1 MLRLMPKENKI
12 EESKDSEMNS
22 KTQSTQSK
30 NNDSPKDTEN
40 NTENPSKSFD
50 ELGIHKLVLQSVQE
64 AGYETPSPIQ
74 AETIPHLLEG
84 KDLIGQAQTGTGKT
98 AAFSLPLLS
107 RLDITSKDTQIL
119 VLAPT
124 RELAIPVAESMQSY
138 ARHLKGFHV
147 MPIYGGQSIDIQL
160 RQLKRGAHVVVGTP
174 GRVMDHLRRRTLKLG
189 NLKALVLDEADE
201 MLRMGFIDDV
211 ETILKETPDTRQTV
225 LFSAT
230 MPSVIKRITQ
240 KYLNDPVD
248 IKVKSKTST
257 VSTISQ
263 FYWSGKTSYKLDAL
277 TRLLESEEFG
287 GIIIF
292 VRTKNMTTE
301 LAEKL
306 SARGYAAV
314 ALNGD
319 IQQSMREKV
328 INRLKKATLDIIVA
342 TDVVARGLDVERIT
356 HVINYDMPTDNESY
370 VHRIGRTGRAGRKG
384 TAILFVPPNGRRQL
398 AGIERAT
405 GQTIEPL
412 KLPSPQDIS
421 EARINRFKE
430 MVVETAA
437 SQKLDFYEKVV
448 TDLEDNGDLT
458 PKQIAATLAFL
469 VQRDRPLLVT
479 PQKIPESNFGDRSN
493 DRGNDRGNDRN
504 SRGRRERGDR
514 TRENNE
520 RNQRDRGDRNERSRH
535 SEGAGRKKGP
545 TQPGMVTYRLDVGK
559 DHGAQPRHIVGAIA
573 NEAGVESKYIQ
584 NIDITGSHS
593 TVDLP
598 EGMPKEIENHLKKV
612 RVMGQ
617 QLSLRQLSGKDE
629 SSDKKSAKKPKKK

>member
-1 MLRLMPKENKI
+1 MSNNASNETTIRF
-12 EESKDSEMNS
+12 SELDLN
-22 KTQSTQSK
+22 QSILK
-30 NNDSPKDTEN
+30 AVD
-40 NTENPSKSFD
+40 
-50 ELGIHKLVLQSVQE
+50 E
-64 AGYETPSPIQ
+64 AGYESPSAIQ
-74 AETIPHLLEG
+74 AQSIPHLLEG

-107 RLDITSKDTQIL
+107 RLDLRSKDTQIL

-124 RELAIPVAESMQSY
+124 RELAIQVAESMQGY
-138 ARHLKGFHV
+138 ARHMKGFNV

-160 RQLKRGAHVVVGTP
+160 RQLRRGAQVVVGTP
-174 GRVMDHLRRRTLKLG
+174 GRVMDHLRRKTLKLG
-189 NLKALVLDEADE
+189 NLKAMVLDEADE

-211 ETILKETPDTRQTV
+211 ETILKETPETRQTV

-230 MPSVIKRITQ
+230 MPGAIKRITQ
-240 KYLNDPVD
+240 KYLNDPID
-248 IKVKSKTST
+248 IKVESKTTT
-257 VSTISQ
+257 VSTITQ
-263 FYWSGKTSYKLDAL
+263 YYWSGKTSYKLDAL
-277 TRLLESEEFG
+277 TRLLEAEEFG

-292 VRTKNMTTE
+292 VRTKNMTSE
-301 LAEKL
+301 LSEKL
-306 SARGYAAV
+306 SARGYTSV

-328 INRLKKATLDIIVA
+328 IDRLKKGNIDIIVA

-356 HVINYDMPTDNESY
+356 HVINYDMPADNESY

-430 MVVETAA
+430 MVTETAA
-437 SQKLDFYEKVV
+437 SQKLDFYENIIS
-448 TDLEDNGDLT
+448 DLEENSELSL
-458 PKQIAATLAFL
+458 KEIASTLAFL

-479 PQKIPESNFGDRSN
+479 PNKIPESNLSDRNNRDNRNGRDN
-493 DRGNDRGNDRN
+493 DRRN
-504 SRGRRERGDR
+504 
-514 TRENNE
+514 
-520 RNQRDRGDRNERSRH
+520 RDRSRH
-535 SEGAGRKKGP
+535 SEGAGKERNSKRRRGE

-559 DHGAQPRHIVGAIA
+559 KHGTEPRHIVGAIA

-584 NIDITGSHS
+584 NIDINSDHA

-598 EGMPKEIENHLKKV
+598 EGMPKEIEKHLKNV

-617 QLSLRQLSGKDE
+617 KLSLRQLTGNDSDIKGKKE
-629 SSDKKSAKKPKKK
+629 K

>member
-1 MLRLMPKENKI
+1 MSKETSKKPPQKTS
-12 EESKDSEMNS
+12 EEISKKETKETSSSTKSDPNETNISFADLKLSKD
-22 KTQSTQSK
+22 
-30 NNDSPKDTEN
+30 
-40 NTENPSKSFD
+40 
-50 ELGIHKLVLQSVQE
+50 VLKAVEE
-64 AGYETPSPIQ
+64 AGYESPSAIQ
-74 AETIPHLLEG
+74 AETIPLLLEG
-84 KDLIGQAQTGTGKT
+84 RDMIGQAQTGTGKT

-107 RLDITSKDTQIL
+107 NLDLSIKDTQIL

-124 RELAIPVAESMQSY
+124 RELAIQVAEAMQSY

-160 RQLKRGAHVVVGTP
+160 RQLRRGAHVVVGTP
-174 GRVMDHLRRRTLKLG
+174 GRVMDHLRRKTLKLG
-189 NLKALVLDEADE
+189 NLKAMVLDEADE

-230 MPSVIKRITQ
+230 MPNAIKRITQ
-240 KYLNDPVD
+240 KYLNNPAD
-248 IKVKSKTST
+248 IKVKSKTAT
-257 VSTISQ
+257 VSTITQ
-263 FYWSGKTSYKLDAL
+263 YYWSGKTTFKLDAL
-277 TRLLESEEFG
+277 TRLLEAEEFG

-301 LAEKL
+301 LSEKL
-306 SARGYAAV
+306 AARGYASV

-319 IQQSMREKV
+319 VQQSMREKV
-328 INRLKKATLDIIVA
+328 IARLKKGSIDIIVA

-356 HVINYDMPTDNESY
+356 HVINYDMPADTESY

-384 TAILFVPPNGRRQL
+384 TAILFVPPNGKRML
-398 AGIERAT
+398 HSIERVT

-437 SQKLDFYEKVV
+437 SQKLDFYEKIIA
-448 TDLEDNGDLT
+448 DLEEKGDLT
-458 PKQIAATLAFL
+458 PRQISATLAFL

-479 PQKIPESNFGDRSN
+479 PKAIPDSSFSDRS
-493 DRGNDRGNDRN
+493 DRGDKRGK
-504 SRGRRERGDR
+504 RERGGRD
-514 TRENNE
+514 N
-520 RNQRDRGDRNERSRH
+520 RDRNDRSDRSSNNSNRDNRSKH
-535 SEGAGRKKGP
+535 SDGSRSNKRRRTE

-559 DHGAQPRHIVGAIA
+559 EHGAEPRHIVGAIA
-573 NEAGVESKYIQ
+573 NEAGVESQYIQ
-584 NIDITGSHS
+584 NIDISSGHS

-598 EGMPKEIENHLKKV
+598 EGMPKEIEKHLKGV

-617 QLSLRQLSGKDE
+617 QLQLRKLTGGGK
-629 SSDKKSAKKPKKK
+629 SK

>member
-1 MLRLMPKENKI
+1 MSTETPNNSSQEN
-12 EESKDSEMNS
+12 S
-22 KTQSTQSK
+22 QSTDENVNQS
-30 NNDSPKDTEN
+30 NAT
-40 NTENPSKSFD
+40 FA
-50 ELGIHKLVLQSVQE
+50 ELGINKLVLKAVEES
-64 AGYETPSPIQ
+64 GYETPSAIQ

-107 RLDITSKDTQIL
+107 RLDLSSKDTQIL

-124 RELAIPVAESMQSY
+124 RELAIQVAEAMQTY

-230 MPSVIKRITQ
+230 MPSAIKRITQ
-240 KYLNDPVD
+240 KYLNNPVD
-248 IKVKSKTST
+248 IKVKSKTAT
-257 VSTISQ
+257 VSTITQ
-263 FYWSGKTSYKLDAL
+263 YYWSGKTSHKLDAL
-277 TRLLESEEFG
+277 TRVLEADDFG

-314 ALNGD
+314 SLNGD

-328 INRLKKATLDIIVA
+328 INRLKKGSLDIIVA

-356 HVINYDMPTDNESY
+356 HVINYDMPADNESY

-437 SQKLDFYEKVV
+437 SQKLDFYEKVIS
-448 TDLEDNGDLT
+448 DLEDNGDLT

-479 PQKIPESNFGDRSN
+479 PNKIPESNLGDRSN
-493 DRGNDRGNDRN
+493 DRVSDRGNDRN
-504 SRGRRERGDR
+504 SRGKRERNDR
-514 TRENNE
+514 TRENND
-520 RNQRDRGDRNERSRH
+520 RNQRSDRGDRNDRGNDRSRH
-535 SEGAGRKKGP
+535 TEGSGRKKGP

-559 DHGAQPRHIVGAIA
+559 EHGAQARHIVGAIA
-573 NEAGVESKYIQ
+573 NEAGVESQYIQ
-584 NIDITGSHS
+584 NIDINNGHS

-598 EGMPKEIENHLKKV
+598 EGMPKEIEKHLQKV

-617 QLSLRQLSGKDE
+617 QLSLRKISGKDE
-629 SSDKKSAKKPKKK
+629 KDNSKK